1 MLGSYLRDPQIVWN
15 FQNFFGVEKCGVVE
29 GGDGVNIWWA
39 VEAEKEIGRRLT
51 SSKGSNSFTRGIEKE
66 LQSCQSRRKARKVEE
81 VDSSNRNSSGYSS
94 EGEEEDNTHNKNII
108 YYKIRVKFW
117 YFLFLF
123 GTQLG
128 DELFCALF
136 FSFWFWNIEP
146 GVGRRLVLVW
156 SMLMYVGQALKDI
169 IRWPRPAMPPVVQLE
184 QKWSLEYGMPSTHAM
199 LGLAMPTSV
208 LLFTMAK
215 YNYPLVLGWCIVSA
229 WCVLVCCSRLY
240 LGMHSVADIV
250 VGLGLSSFLL
260 VGIVPLVD
268 SADSYLLC
276 SPLSP
281 LITITSSLLAALLYP
296 TSDRWTPARGDTT
309 AALGSYLG
317 VHLGS
322 WLNYQ
327 LGMISQASTLPPYTV
342 AIPDTPDI
350 CLMVLRVLVG
360 GLVAWLT
367 FSLAKPVTL
376 EIGCFLLGTTRDT
389 NNNKHYAH
397 LFYKFFTWLTVCFTV
412 VFLSPLVFMWL
423 GFPMKGAYS
432 ELDIYH

>member
-1 MLGSYLRDPQIVWN
+1 
-15 FQNFFGVEKCGVVE
+15 
-29 GGDGVNIWWA
+29 
-39 VEAEKEIGRRLT
+39 
-51 SSKGSNSFTRGIEKE
+51 
-66 LQSCQSRRKARKVEE
+66 
-81 VDSSNRNSSGYSS
+81 
-94 EGEEEDNTHNKNII
+94 
-108 YYKIRVKFW
+108 
-117 YFLFLF
+117 
-123 GTQLG
+123 
-128 DELFCALF
+128 
-136 FSFWFWNIEP
+136 
-146 GVGRRLVLVW
+146 
-156 SMLMYVGQALKDI
+156 
-169 IRWPRPAMPPVVQLE
+169 
-184 QKWSLEYGMPSTHAM
+184 
-199 LGLAMPTSV
+199 
-208 LLFTMAK
+208 
-215 YNYPLVLGWCIVSA
+215 
-229 WCVLVCCSRLY
+229 
-240 LGMHSVADIV
+240 MHSVADIV

-389 NNNKHYAH
+389 NNNKHYAT
-397 LFYKFFTWLTVCFTV
+397 LFYKVVISSRNILHNNLLLVLHLAHCLLHRGLPLTPRLHVAGLPHEGGV
-412 VFLSPLVFMWL
+412 L
-423 GFPMKGAYS
+423 
-432 ELDIYH
+432 